1 MDLAAKDSY
10 IQKLSSK
17 IISQREKEPKK
28 RPFVYF
34 KGKSDTDLPSK
45 KKKKLIKKDWK
56 ENITNKTPKPQQ
68 KPSPSPAAQKSLGKA
83 KATTESV
90 NRSPLHTPKGGN
102 ADTSFS
108 TVDVLRKRL
117 HEKIEESRGQGAPQ
131 DALSEAVKAKR
142 AKRKMERERKKR
154 KRKEFLMK
162 KLAEKSSQ
170 EQPAEIKEEVIVP
183 ASENKVK
190 AAVVFNRVETVL
202 GGYETKMQTKIKRK
216 KSKKGKI
223 TPLTGKNYKQLLSRV
238 EARKEKL
245 EQLKEKDET
254 KAAEMERKIKW
265 TNMLYKAEGI
275 KIKDDEDQLR
285 VSLKRKEKRH
295 AQRKKKW
302 SQRSEHVIGKMQQR
316 QDKRKK
322 NIQKRKQGKI
332 EKKKERARKKGRV
345 LPEDLKKAAV

>member
-10 IQKLSSK
+10 IQKLASK
-17 IISQREKEPKK
+17 VISQREEPKK
-28 RPFVYF
+28 NAF
-34 KGKSDTDLPSK
+34 GKSDADPPSK
-45 KKKKLIKKDWK
+45 KKKKLKKKNVK
-56 ENITNKTPKPQQ
+56 ENSTDKTPKPQQ
-68 KPSPSPAAQKSLGKA
+68 KPNPTPAAPKSLGKT
-83 KATTESV
+83 KSTTESL
-90 NRSPLHTPKGGN
+90 NG
-102 ADTSFS
+102 TSFS
-108 TVDVLRKRL
+108 TVDALRKRL

-162 KLAEKSSQ
+162 KLAEKSGQ
-170 EQPAEIKEEVIVP
+170 EQPAEIKEEPIAP
-183 ASENKVK
+183 AADKRVTS
-190 AAVVFNRVETVL
+190 AVVFNKVETVDK
-202 GGYETKMQTKIKRK
+202 GYETKIQAKLEKKRGE
-216 KSKKGKI
+216 KGKI

-245 EQLKEKDET
+245 ERLREKDEA
-254 KAAEMERKIKW
+254 KASEMENKIKW

-285 VSLKRKEKRH
+285 ASLKRKEKRR

-302 SQRSEHVIGKMQQR
+302 NNRSEHVIEKMQQR
-316 QDKRKK
+316 QDKRRK
-322 NIQKRKQGKI
+322 NLQKQKQSKMEKRKN
-332 EKKKERARKKGRV
+332 RARKKGRV